1 MGKERSNLILIGFP
15 SSGKSTLGRTIAK
28 KTGRSFIDL
37 DQVIMQQEGRTLQ
50 QILDVEGDEGFL
62 EIEHNTVLQFHAENS
77 VIATGGSVPYF
88 DDSMDHLRRQGIV
101 VCLWISPET
110 AENRL
115 WNLSDRGVVLPE
127 GWTLRDLYEYRQKLY
142 ERACDVVVDVDDVS
156 VRGAAD
162 RILRVLNGDWPV
174 RMKPSR

>member
-15 SSGKSTLGRTIAK
+15 SSGKSTLGRAIAK

-37 DQVIMQQEGRTLQ
+37 DQVIMQREGKTLQ
-50 QILDVEGDEGFL
+50 QIIDAAGDDGFL
-62 EIEHNTVLQFHAENS
+62 EVERRTVLQFHAENS

-88 DDSMDHLRRQGIV
+88 EDSMEHLRRQGIV

-115 WNLSDRGVVLPE
+115 WNLPDRGVVLPD
-127 GWTLRDLYEYRQKLY
+127 GWTLRDLYDFRQSLY

-156 VRGAAD
+156 VREAAD
-162 RILRVLNGDWPV
+162 RILRVLHGEWPV
-174 RMKPSR
+174 RGKSSR